1 MSDELLILLT
11 AAASIGF
18 FHTLLGPDHYL
29 PFIVMSRSGKW
40 SLTKTT
46 VITFLCGLGHV
57 LSSVI
62 LGMFG
67 IILGIAVSQLE
78 AVETLRGGIA
88 AWALIAFGLVYFI
101 WGVRRALKNKPHR
114 HLHIHQDGLNHEHV
128 HVHTREHVHV
138 HGEKGK
144 NTLTPWILF
153 TIFLFGPCEPLIPLL
168 MYPAAKSSFPGLL
181 LVTGIFA
188 TVTILTMVSI
198 VLVSTFGMNFLP
210 TARLERYTHA
220 IAGAT
225 ICLCGIAIKFL
236 GL

>member
-1 MSDELLILLT
+1 MSGELIILLT

-40 SLTKTT
+40 SVTKTT
-46 VITFLCGLGHV
+46 VVTFLCGLGHV

-62 LGMFG
+62 LGMLG

-88 AWALIAFGLVYFI
+88 SWALIAFGLVYFI
-101 WGVRRALKNKPHR
+101 WGVRRALKNKPHQ
-114 HLHIHQDGLNHEHV
+114 HLHIHGDGLNHEHV

-168 MYPAAKSSFPGLL
+168 MYPAAKSSFSGLL
-181 LVTGIFA
+181 LVTGIFG
-188 TVTILTMVSI
+188 TVTILTMLSI
-198 VLVSTFGMNFLP
+198 VLVSTSGMNLLP
-210 TARLERYTHA
+210 TTRLERYTHA

-225 ICLCGIAIKFL
+225 ICLCGIAIKVL

>member
-181 LVTGIFA
+181 LVTGVFA

>member
-1 MSDELLILLT
+1 MSDELIILLT

-46 VITFLCGLGHV
+46 VVTFLCGLGHV

-62 LGMFG
+62 LGMLG

-101 WGVRRALKNKPHR
+101 WGVRRALRNKPHQ
-114 HLHIHQDGLNHEHV
+114 HLHIHGDGLNHEHV

-138 HGEKGK
+138 HHKRGTKR
-144 NTLTPWILF
+144 LTPWVLF
-153 TIFLFGPCEPLIPLL
+153 TIFLFGPCEPLVPLL
-168 MYPAAKSSFPGLL
+168 MYPAAKSSFPDLL
-181 LVTGIFA
+181 LVTGIFGA
-188 TVTILTMVSI
+188 VTIITMLSI
-198 VLVSTFGMNFLP
+198 VLVSTSGINLLP
-210 TARLERYTHA
+210 TKRLERYTHA
-220 IAGAT
+220 IAGGT
-225 ICLCGIAIKFL
+225 ICLCGLAIKFL
-236 GL
+236 GF